1 MICYFSRRSLIMQY
15 VMMSSASVIVIA
27 QYILKSELAGK
38 SNFSTQEQRKEG
50 EKEFWKSELFLR

>member
-1 MICYFSRRSLIMQY
+1 
-15 VMMSSASVIVIA
+15 MMSSASVIVIA